1 MLKDNILVIGQGGRE
16 HALAWKLSK
25 SSRIQK
31 VYVCP
36 GNGGTSLEKNI
47 INVDLDIKNYDL
59 LIDFVKSNDINLTI
73 VGPEDPL
80 VNGLVN
86 RFMEHD
92 LKIFG
97 PRQEFAILEG
107 SKVFA
112 KDFML
117 KNKIPTANH
126 TMFDTLESA
135 KNYLK
140 NAKYPI
146 VVKADGLAAGKGVI
160 ICENKEEADSAIDKL
175 FNSTHSNSIVIEDF
189 LRGQELSA
197 IYVCSWNFLGKSQQF
212 SLPWTKDYKSRD
224 EHNSGPNTGGMG
236 AVSHPLCFEHKNSS
250 FKLHL
255 AIEEVLNKTISGIN
269 KHNMK
274 PKQLFNH
281 EYQGFLYIGLMLDSK
296 NNINVL
302 EYNCRMGDP
311 ETQNL
316 MLYLDNQ
323 EEDFY
328 GFIKP
333 PEPYVEAYPT
343 FDGTLFDDT
352 NVLKADDNLSD
363 YCCTIV
369 LAAKGYPGKHKKGF
383 YIDISDIE
391 ESKTL
396 KIFHAGTTID
406 DNKIKVTGG
415 RILTVNVFEKNK
427 NEAINSAYE
436 NIKKIKVF
444 EDKGFKI
451 QNQSLVFYRD
461 DIGN

>member
-1 MLKDNILVIGQGGRE
+1 MKQNILVIGQGGRE

-25 SSRIQK
+25 SQKIQK
-31 VYVCP
+31 IYVCP

-47 INVDLDIKNYDL
+47 INVDLDIKNHDS
-59 LIDFVKSNDINLTI
+59 LIDFAKSNNINLTI

-86 RFMEHD
+86 SFMKNN

-97 PRQEFAILEG
+97 PRKEFAILEG

-126 TMFDTLESA
+126 RMFNTTEDA
-135 KNYLK
+135 KNYLQ

-160 ICENKEEADSAIDKL
+160 ICENKTEADDAIEKL
-175 FNSTHSNSIVIEDF
+175 FNSVHSNSIVIEDF
-189 LRGQELSA
+189 LSGQELSA
-197 IYVCSWNFLGKSQQF
+197 IYICNFQGKGF
-212 SLPWTKDYKSRD
+212 EVALPWTKDYKSRD
-224 EHNSGPNTGGMG
+224 EYNSGPNTGGMG
-236 AVSHPLCFEHKNSS
+236 AVSHSLCFEHKNVIY
-250 FKLHL
+250 KLHL
-255 AIEEVLNKTISGIN
+255 AIKEALNKTISGIN
-269 KHNMK
+269 KYNK
-274 PKQLFNH
+274 KTNH
-281 EYQGFLYIGLMLDSK
+281 QYFGFLYIGLMLDAK
-296 NNINVL
+296 NNLNIL

-323 EEDFY
+323 GVDLYNYIESTTINPFKDFN
-328 GFIKP
+328 I
-333 PEPYVEAYPT
+333 
-343 FDGTLFDDT
+343 
-352 NVLKADDNLSD
+352 LKTDNNLSN

-369 LAAKGYPGKHKKGF
+369 LAAKGYPGEYKKGF
-383 YIDISDIE
+383 YLDISNIQ
-391 ESKTL
+391 ESQML

-406 DNKIKVTGG
+406 NNKIKVTGG
-415 RILTVNVFEKNK
+415 RILSVNAFGKNK
-427 NEAINSAYE
+427 NEAISSAYE

-444 EDKGFKI
+444 EDKDFKI
-451 QNQSLVFYRD
+451 QNQDLVFFRE
-461 DIGN
+461 DIGS